1 MDEFLAVFGDIT
13 VATLVQWALALGFL
27 IMILKKVK
35 KYLDEKI
42 KTEHETREQM
52 KIILA
57 AVEKINSIEERLEG
71 VEKAQQENIKRL
83 DTIEEDNRRRTRN
96 SLRDRILQSF
106 QYYTSS
112 ERNPLHQVTR
122 MEIEAFNELY
132 NDYVSAGGN
141 GYIHSEVKPTMDLLT
156 VVEMHDKEGVSKLM
170 QSRK

>member
-57 AVEKINSIEERLEG
+57 AVEKINSIEQRLEKNK
-71 VEKAQQENIKRL
+71 KAVKFPMPQ
-83 DTIEEDNRRRTRN
+83 
-96 SLRDRILQSF
+96 RINF
-106 QYYTSS
+106 A
-112 ERNPLHQVTR
+112 
-122 MEIEAFNELY
+122 AF
-132 NDYVSAGGN
+132 
-141 GYIHSEVKPTMDLLT
+141 
-156 VVEMHDKEGVSKLM
+156 
-170 QSRK
+170 